1 MSENEAVRRLLK
13 EYNTVEDARKY
24 VQGRGVDAIPSK
36 AQYCVTL
43 WCFSRCTIRV
53 PRVVD
58 FRFYSAQWGRI
69 TSNLVVYWIGYRS
82 YVSSY
87 DL

>member
-43 WCFSRCTIRV
+43 WCFFS
-53 PRVVD
+53 
-58 FRFYSAQWGRI
+58 
-69 TSNLVVYWIGYRS
+69 GY
-82 YVSSY
+82 Y
-87 DL
+87 